1 MENTITILIK
11 KDKTLHKTKYR
22 VIYEKE
28 NRADTIQFL
37 IDKDFFE
44 YIEDC
49 NIMLQVLLPYP
60 DEEHGTDVTGK
71 MRYMEI
77 EPELYKGRYRMTL
90 PITTV
95 LTKEPGEVVMWFMF
109 FNTTDPNNII
119 LIKTDSTKIEITP
132 AKNSSSTEI
141 SDDESYDVL
150 TKMQQDINQLQT
162 NKMDKY
168 FEYNEEDSTIQ
179 FFSNG
184 APCGSPIKMDDEI
197 SWKNWS

>member
-11 KDKTLHKTKYR
+11 KDKTLIKTKSR
-22 VIYEKE
+22 PIYEKE

-60 DEEHGTDVTGK
+60 DEEHGTDVTVK

-77 EPELYKGRYRMTL
+77 EPELYKDRYRMTL

-95 LTKEPGEVVMWFMF
+95 LTKAPGEVVMWFMF
-109 FNTTDPNNII
+109 FNTTDPNNVI

-132 AKNSSSTEI
+132 TRNSSSTEI
-141 SDDESYDVL
+141 DDDESYDVL
-150 TKMQQDINQLQT
+150 TQMQQDINQLQKD
-162 NKMDKY
+162 KMDKY

-184 APCGSPIKMDDEI
+184 EPCGSPIKIDDEV
-197 SWKNWS
+197 SWKNWN

>member
-11 KDKTLHKTKYR
+11 KDKTLKMTKYR

-77 EPELYKGRYRMTL
+77 EPELYKGYYRMTL

-95 LTKEPGEVVMWFMF
+95 LTKEPGEVIMWFMF

-132 AKNSSSTEI
+132 TKNSSSTEI

-150 TKMQQDINQLQT
+150 TKMQQDINQLQM

-184 APCGSPIKMDDEI
+184 APCGSPIKIDDEI
-197 SWKNWS
+197 SWKNWN

>member
-1 MENTITILIK
+1 MENTITILVN
-11 KDKTLHKTKYR
+11 KDKTLQKTKYR
-22 VIYEKE
+22 TIYEKE

-77 EPELYKGRYRMTL
+77 EPELYKDRYRMTL

-95 LTKEPGEVVMWFMF
+95 LTQKPGEIVMWLMF

-119 LIKTDSTKIEITP
+119 LIKTESAKIEIIPT
-132 AKNSSSTEI
+132 KNSSSTEI

-150 TKMQQDINQLQT
+150 TKMQQDIDQLQI
-162 NKMDKY
+162 NKMHKY
-168 FEYNEEDSTIQ
+168 FEYNQ
-179 FFSNG
+179 
-184 APCGSPIKMDDEI
+184 
-197 SWKNWS
+197 

>member
-77 EPELYKGRYRMTL
+77 EPELYKDYYRMTL

-132 AKNSSSTEI
+132 TKNSSSTEI

-150 TKMQQDINQLQT
+150 TKMQQDINQLQM

-184 APCGSPIKMDDEI
+184 APCGSPIKIDDEI
-197 SWKNWS
+197 SWKNWN

>member
-77 EPELYKGRYRMTL
+77 EPELYKGYYRMTL

-141 SDDESYDVL
+141 DDDESYDVL

-184 APCGSPIKMDDEI
+184 APCGSPIKIDDEI
-197 SWKNWS
+197 SWKNWN

>member
-11 KDKTLHKTKYR
+11 KDKTLKKTKYR

-77 EPELYKGRYRMTL
+77 EPELYKGCYRMTL

-95 LTKEPGEVVMWFMF
+95 LTKEPGEVIMWFMF

-141 SDDESYDVL
+141 GDDESYDVL

-184 APCGSPIKMDDEI
+184 EPCGSPIKIDDEI

>member
-77 EPELYKGRYRMTL
+77 EPELYKGYYRMTL

-132 AKNSSSTEI
+132 TKNSSSTEI

-184 APCGSPIKMDDEI
+184 APCGSPIKIDDEI
-197 SWKNWS
+197 SWKNWN

>member
-11 KDKTLHKTKYR
+11 KDKTLKKTKYR

-77 EPELYKGRYRMTL
+77 EPELYKGYYRMTL

-95 LTKEPGEVVMWFMF
+95 LTKEPGEVIMWFMF

-141 SDDESYDVL
+141 DDDESYDVL

-184 APCGSPIKMDDEI
+184 APCGSPIKIDDEI
-197 SWKNWS
+197 SWKNWN

>member
-77 EPELYKGRYRMTL
+77 EPELYKDYYRMTL

-132 AKNSSSTEI
+132 TKNSSSTEI

-162 NKMDKY
+162 NKMDRY

-184 APCGSPIKMDDEI
+184 ARYGSPIKIDDES

>member
-44 YIEDC
+44 YIENC

-77 EPELYKGRYRMTL
+77 EPELYKGYYRMTL

-95 LTKEPGEVVMWFMF
+95 LTKEPGEVIMWFMF

-132 AKNSSSTEI
+132 TKNSSSTEI

-184 APCGSPIKMDDEI
+184 TPCGSPIKIDDEI
-197 SWKNWS
+197 SWKNWN

>member
-11 KDKTLHKTKYR
+11 KDKTLKKTKYR

-77 EPELYKGRYRMTL
+77 ESELYKDRYRMTL

-95 LTKEPGEVVMWFMF
+95 LTKEPGEVIMWFMF

-132 AKNSSSTEI
+132 TRNSSSTEI
-141 SDDESYDVL
+141 DDDESYDVL
-150 TKMQQDINQLQT
+150 TQMQQDINQLQKD
-162 NKMDKY
+162 KMDKY

-184 APCGSPIKMDDEI
+184 EPCGSPIKIDDEV
-197 SWKNWS
+197 SWKNWN

>member
-11 KDKTLHKTKYR
+11 KDKTLKKTKYR

-77 EPELYKGRYRMTL
+77 EPELYKDYYRMTL

-95 LTKEPGEVVMWFMF
+95 LTKEPGEVIMWFMF
-109 FNTTDPNNII
+109 FNTTDPNNVI

-132 AKNSSSTEI
+132 TNNSSSIEI
-141 SDDESYDVL
+141 GDDESYDVL
-150 TKMQQDINQLQT
+150 TKMQQDIDQLQI

-184 APCGSPIKMDDEI
+184 EPCGSPIKIDDEI
-197 SWKNWS
+197 SWKNWN

>member
-77 EPELYKGRYRMTL
+77 EPELYKGYYRMTL

-95 LTKEPGEVVMWFMF
+95 LTQKPGKIIMWFMF

-132 AKNSSSTEI
+132 TKNSSSTEI

-150 TKMQQDINQLQT
+150 TKMQQDINQLQI

-184 APCGSPIKMDDEI
+184 APCGSPIKIDDEI
-197 SWKNWS
+197 SWKNWN

>member
-11 KDKTLHKTKYR
+11 KDKTLKKTKYR

-44 YIEDC
+44 YIENC

-77 EPELYKGRYRMTL
+77 EPELYKGYYRMTL

-132 AKNSSSTEI
+132 TKNSSSTEI

-179 FFSNG
+179 FVSSG
-184 APCGSPIKMDDEI
+184 APCGSPIKIDDEI
-197 SWKNWS
+197 SWKNWN

>member
-1 MENTITILIK
+1 MDNTITVLVN
-11 KDKTLHKTKYR
+11 KDKTLQKTKGR
-22 VIYEKE
+22 IIYEKE

-77 EPELYKGRYRMTL
+77 EPELYKDRYRMTL

-95 LTKEPGEVVMWFMF
+95 LTQKPGEIIMWFMF

-119 LIKTDSTKIEITP
+119 LIKTDSAKIEIIPT
-132 AKNSSSTEI
+132 KNSSSTEI

-150 TKMQQDINQLQT
+150 TKMQQDIDQLQI

-184 APCGSPIKMDDEI
+184 APIGSPIKIDDEI
-197 SWKNWS
+197 SWQNWS

>member
-11 KDKTLHKTKYR
+11 KDKTLKKTKYR

-77 EPELYKGRYRMTL
+77 EPELYKGYYRMTL

-95 LTKEPGEVVMWFMF
+95 LTKAPGEVVMWFMF

-132 AKNSSSTEI
+132 TKNSSSTEI
-141 SDDESYDVL
+141 DDDESYDVL
-150 TKMQQDINQLQT
+150 TQMQQDINQLQK

-184 APCGSPIKMDDEI
+184 EPCGGPIKIDDEV
-197 SWKNWS
+197 SRKNCN

>member
-77 EPELYKGRYRMTL
+77 EPELYKDCYRMTL

>member
-11 KDKTLHKTKYR
+11 KDKTLKKTKYR

-60 DEEHGTDVTGK
+60 DEEHGTDTTGK

-77 EPELYKGRYRMTL
+77 EPELYKDYYRMTL

-109 FNTTDPNNII
+109 FNTIDPNNII

-150 TKMQQDINQLQT
+150 TKMQQDINQLQM

-184 APCGSPIKMDDEI
+184 APCGSPIKIDDEI
-197 SWKNWS
+197 SWKNWN

>member
-77 EPELYKGRYRMTL
+77 EPELYKGYYRMTL

-132 AKNSSSTEI
+132 TKNSSSTEI

-150 TKMQQDINQLQT
+150 TKMQQDINQLQM

-184 APCGSPIKMDDEI
+184 APCGSPIKIDDEI
-197 SWKNWS
+197 SWKNWN

>member
-11 KDKTLHKTKYR
+11 KDKTLIKTKSR
-22 VIYEKE
+22 PIYEKE

-77 EPELYKGRYRMTL
+77 ESELYKDRYRMTL

-95 LTKEPGEVVMWFMF
+95 LTKAPGEVIMWFMF

-132 AKNSSSTEI
+132 TNNSSSIEI
-141 SDDESYDVL
+141 DDDESYDVL
-150 TKMQQDINQLQT
+150 TKMQQDIDQLQM

-184 APCGSPIKMDDEI
+184 APCGSPIKIDDEI
-197 SWKNWS
+197 SWKNWN

>member
-11 KDKTLHKTKYR
+11 KDKTLKKTKYR

-77 EPELYKGRYRMTL
+77 EPELYKGYYRMTL

-132 AKNSSSTEI
+132 TKNSSSTEI

-150 TKMQQDINQLQT
+150 TKMQQDINQLQM

-184 APCGSPIKMDDEI
+184 APCGSPIKIDDEI
-197 SWKNWS
+197 SWKNWN

>member
-1 MENTITILIK
+1 
-11 KDKTLHKTKYR
+11 
-22 VIYEKE
+22 
-28 NRADTIQFL
+28 
-37 IDKDFFE
+37 
-44 YIEDC
+44 
-49 NIMLQVLLPYP
+49 
-60 DEEHGTDVTGK
+60 
-71 MRYMEI
+71 
-77 EPELYKGRYRMTL
+77 MTL

-95 LTKEPGEVVMWFMF
+95 LTKEPGEVIMWFMF

-132 AKNSSSTEI
+132 TKNSSSTEI

-150 TKMQQDINQLQT
+150 TKMQQDINQLQM

-184 APCGSPIKMDDEI
+184 APCGSPIKIDDEI
-197 SWKNWS
+197 SWKNWN

>member
-1 MENTITILIK
+1 MENTITILVN
-11 KDKTLHKTKYR
+11 KDKTLQKTKYR
-22 VIYEKE
+22 NIYEKE

-77 EPELYKGRYRMTL
+77 EPELYKDRYRMTL

-95 LTKEPGEVVMWFMF
+95 LTKEPGEVIMWFIF
-109 FNTTDPNNII
+109 SNTTDPNNVIY
-119 LIKTDSTKIEITP
+119 IKTSSTKIEITP
-132 AKNSSSTEI
+132 TKNSSSTEI

-150 TKMQQDINQLQT
+150 TKMQQDINQLQM

-184 APCGSPIKMDDEI
+184 APCGSPIKIDDEI
-197 SWKNWS
+197 SWKNWN

>member
-1 MENTITILIK
+1 MENTITILIN
-11 KDKTLHKTKYR
+11 KDKSLRVTKSRPLYQ
-22 VIYEKE
+22 KE

-37 IDKDFFE
+37 VDKDFFE
-44 YIEDC
+44 NIEDC

-60 DEEHGTDVTGK
+60 DTEHGTDKTGK

-77 EPELYKGRYRMTL
+77 EPELYKDMYRMTL
-90 PITTV
+90 PVTTV
-95 LTKEPGEVVMWFMF
+95 LTKESGEIFMWFLF
-109 FNTTDPNNII
+109 FNTLDPKNII
-119 LIKTDSTKIEITP
+119 LIKTDS
-132 AKNSSSTEI
+132 AKLTINSTENTSSTEI
-141 SDDESYDVL
+141 EDDESYDVL
-150 TKMQQDINQLQT
+150 TKMQQDIDQLQI

-184 APCGSPIKMDDEI
+184 TPVGNPIKIDDEV

>member
-44 YIEDC
+44 YIENC

-77 EPELYKGRYRMTL
+77 EPELYKGYYRMTL

-132 AKNSSSTEI
+132 TKNSSSTEI

-150 TKMQQDINQLQT
+150 TKMQQDINQLQI

-184 APCGSPIKMDDEI
+184 APCGSPIKIDDEI

>member
-11 KDKTLHKTKYR
+11 KDKTLIKTKSR
-22 VIYEKE
+22 PIYEKE

-77 EPELYKGRYRMTL
+77 EPELYKDRYRMTL

-95 LTKEPGEVVMWFMF
+95 LTKAPGEVIMWFIF
-109 FNTTDPNNII
+109 SNTTDTNNVIY
-119 LIKTDSTKIEITP
+119 IKTNSTKIEITP
-132 AKNSSSTEI
+132 TRSSSSTEI
-141 SDDESYDVL
+141 DDDESYDVL
-150 TKMQQDINQLQT
+150 TQIQQDINKLQKD
-162 NKMDKY
+162 KMDKY

-184 APCGSPIKMDDEI
+184 EPCGSPIKIDDEV
-197 SWKNWS
+197 SWKNWN

>member
-1 MENTITILIK
+1 
-11 KDKTLHKTKYR
+11 
-22 VIYEKE
+22 
-28 NRADTIQFL
+28 
-37 IDKDFFE
+37 
-44 YIEDC
+44 
-49 NIMLQVLLPYP
+49 MLQVLLPYP

-77 EPELYKGRYRMTL
+77 EPELYKGYYRMTL

-95 LTKEPGEVVMWFMF
+95 LTKEPGEVIMWFIF
-109 FNTTDPNNII
+109 SNTTDPNNVIY
-119 LIKTDSTKIEITP
+119 IKTSSTKIEITP
-132 AKNSSSTEI
+132 TKNSSSTEI

-150 TKMQQDINQLQT
+150 TKMQQDINQLQI

>member
-1 MENTITILIK
+1 MESTITILIK

-77 EPELYKGRYRMTL
+77 EPELYKDYYRMTL

-141 SDDESYDVL
+141 DDDESYDVL

-184 APCGSPIKMDDEI
+184 APCGSPIKIDDEI

>member
-11 KDKTLHKTKYR
+11 KDKTLKKTKYR

-77 EPELYKGRYRMTL
+77 EPELYKGYYRMTL

-95 LTKEPGEVVMWFMF
+95 LTKEPGEVVIWFMF

-132 AKNSSSTEI
+132 TKNSSSTEI

-150 TKMQQDINQLQT
+150 TKMQQDINQLQM

-184 APCGSPIKMDDEI
+184 APCGSPIKIDDEI
-197 SWKNWS
+197 SWKNWN

>member
-11 KDKTLHKTKYR
+11 KDKTLKKTKYR

-77 EPELYKGRYRMTL
+77 EPELYKGYYRMTL

-141 SDDESYDVL
+141 DDDESYDVL

-184 APCGSPIKMDDEI
+184 APCGSPIKIDDEI

>member
-44 YIEDC
+44 CIEDC
-49 NIMLQVLLPYP
+49 NIMLQVLLPIP
-60 DEEHGTDVTGK
+60 DEQHGTDKTGK

-77 EPELYKGRYRMTL
+77 EPELYKGYYRMTL

-132 AKNSSSTEI
+132 TKNSSSTEI

-150 TKMQQDINQLQT
+150 TKMQQDIDQLQM

-184 APCGSPIKMDDEI
+184 APCGNPIKIDDEI
-197 SWKNWS
+197 SWKNWN

>member
-11 KDKTLHKTKYR
+11 KDKTLKKTKYR

-60 DEEHGTDVTGK
+60 DEEHGTDTTGK

-77 EPELYKGRYRMTL
+77 EPELYKGYYRMTL

-109 FNTTDPNNII
+109 FNTIDPNNII

-150 TKMQQDINQLQT
+150 TKMQQDINQLQM

-184 APCGSPIKMDDEI
+184 APCGSPIKIDDEI
-197 SWKNWS
+197 SWKNWN